1 VFIGH
6 AVDKRSESCLLRRIV
21 KKPRGHYTAR
31 PSTRLPIS
39 RFRRFT
45 LLLIDENQN
54 GCVQTRQ
61 SWNVMTRS
69 ARLEIEGMAMRERDR

>member
-1 VFIGH
+1 MPSTAGETDF
-6 AVDKRSESCLLRRIV
+6 CLLRRIV

-45 LLLIDENQN
+45 LSLIDEHEN
-54 GCVQTRQ
+54 GCVQTQQ
-61 SWNVMTRS
+61 SWNARTRWAPS
-69 ARLEIEGMAMRERDR
+69 GIEGMAMRERDR